1 MSKSVFDQ
9 CAYVPC
15 VLVLAEKDPTT
26 ITPGGHQCVA
36 QHKAKDVERR
46 KSHLGIHCNSVSL
59 YHLPQKDYSIG
70 VVCRS
75 SLDCWYES
83 RNINFQIQL
92 EYKVEF

>member
-1 MSKSVFDQ
+1 MSESDFDQ
-9 CAYVPC
+9 CEYVHC

-26 ITPGGHQCVA
+26 ISPGHQRVA

-46 KSHLGIHCNSVSL
+46 KSHLGIHCNSVSP
-59 YHLPQKDYSIG
+59 YHLPQTDYSIG

-83 RNINFQIQL
+83 SEINLQIQF
-92 EYKVEF
+92 E